1 MLKKG
6 IIVIIIVLFTIL
18 FNSNHEVIESKYN
31 NGYYGYLNIPKIGMQ
46 FGFYNYDNKLNNVN
60 NNIEIIKTNIEDTY
74 LLAGHSG
81 TGKVS
86 FFNNLR
92 YLEIG
97 DIVIFSIGDVI
108 REYSVVDIINDKK
121 NGKLKI
127 DNKEGY
133 LYLTTCDQVN
143 KGYQLTIK
151 CKKNDKKR

>member
-1 MLKKG
+1 M
-6 IIVIIIVLFTIL
+6 VC
-18 FNSNHEVIESKYN
+18 
-31 NGYYGYLNIPKIGMQ
+31 
-46 FGFYNYDNKLNNVN
+46 NNVN

-97 DIVIFSIGDVI
+97 DIVILSIGDI
-108 REYSVVDIINDKK
+108 NREYIIVDIIKNKK
-121 NGKLKI
+121 DGKLKME
-127 DNKEGY
+127 NKEGY

-151 CKKNDKKR
+151 CKKVTRN

>member
-1 MLKKG
+1 MLKRS
-6 IIVIIIVLFTIL
+6 IIVVIIVLFTII
-18 FNSNHEVIESKYN
+18 FNNNHDVIESKYD

-46 FGFYNYDNKLNNVN
+46 LGFYNYDNKLNNVN

-92 YLEIG
+92 YLEIR
-97 DIVIFSIGDVI
+97 DIVILSIGDI
-108 REYSVVDIINDKK
+108 NKEYIVVDILTIKK
-121 NGKLKI
+121 NGKLVI
-127 DNKEGY
+127 DKKSGY

-151 CKKNDKKR
+151 CKEVTKN